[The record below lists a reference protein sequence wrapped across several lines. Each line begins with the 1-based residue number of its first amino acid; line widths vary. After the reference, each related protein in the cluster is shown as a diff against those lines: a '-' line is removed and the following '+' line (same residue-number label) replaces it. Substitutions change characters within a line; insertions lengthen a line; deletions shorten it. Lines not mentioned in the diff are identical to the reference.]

1 LALSALNLGAV
12 TCTTQ
17 GFYDFASRPRIAVDG
32 EDDAGV
38 ADCLTHD
45 CRIDVSVVEPH
56 VGTEMTPIVN
66 SPSSV
71 REASPLEGHVY
82 IRQRESMRL

>member
-1 LALSALNLGAV
+1 
-12 TCTTQ
+12 
-17 GFYDFASRPRIAVDG
+17 
-32 EDDAGV
+32 
-38 ADCLTHD
+38 
-45 CRIDVSVVEPH
+45 
-56 VGTEMTPIVN
+56 MTPIVN